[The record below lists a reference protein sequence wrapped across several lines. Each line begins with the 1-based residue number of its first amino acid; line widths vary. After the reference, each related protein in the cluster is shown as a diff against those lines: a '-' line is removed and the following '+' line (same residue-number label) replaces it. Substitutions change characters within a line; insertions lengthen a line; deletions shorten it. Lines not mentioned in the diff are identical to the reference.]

1 MIQTRAVLAARET
14 IGAVHI
20 LHLQAPDLA
29 MQLHPGQAILIQT
42 GWGDDPFLRRTFYP
56 IAITSESFAIRLPLD
71 GDRGRA
77 WLRMAQTGAE
87 LDCLGP
93 VGRGFVLPSHARRI
107 LCLGQG
113 DAAWALLPLVHE
125 AVAQGYSVAL
135 AVEALSRRRLLP
147 AAMLP
152 ISVEY
157 HISTLDGSAGRKGD
171 LRALLPELLP
181 WADAVVAAADRD
193 FYRALGQAVEDV
205 RVLLSKGYAQALYQM
220 DFLCGTGACQACAVD
235 IAGGRRRVC
244 LRGPVFDLVD
254 ILR

>member
-29 MQLHPGQAILIQT
+29 LQLHPGQAILIQT

-77 WLRMAQTGAE
+77 WLRMASVGAE

-93 VGRGFVLPSHARRI
+93 VGKGFVLPPHARRI
-107 LCLGQG
+107 LCLGSN
-113 DAAWALLPLVHE
+113 DAAWALLPLVQR
-125 AVAQGYSVAL
+125 AVTQGYAVTL
-135 AVEALSRRRLLP
+135 AAGATTRRQIISPSL
-147 AAMLP
+147 LP

-157 HISTLDGSAGRKGD
+157 HIATTDGSAGRKGD
-171 LRALLPELLP
+171 MRSLLPELLP

-205 RVLLSKGYAQALYQM
+205 RVLLPKGYAQALYQM

>member
-1 MIQTRAVLAARET
+1 MIQTRALLANRET
-14 IGAVHI
+14 TGAVQLLR
-20 LHLQAPDLA
+20 LHTPDLA
-29 MQLHPGQAILIQT
+29 SRLQPGQAVLIAT
-42 GWGDDPFLRRTFYP
+42 GWGNDPYLRRTFYP
-56 IAITSESFAIRLPLD
+56 VAITPEEFTIRLPLD

-77 WLRMAQTGAE
+77 WLRMAPEGAE

-93 VGRGFVLPSHARRI
+93 VGGGFTLPQQARRI

-113 DAAWALLPLVHE
+113 DAAWALLPLVLE
-125 AVAQGYSVAL
+125 AAAQGYAVTL
-135 AVEALSRRRLLP
+135 ATSAVTRRQLIPTRL
-147 AAMLP
+147 LP

-157 HISTLDGSAGRKGD
+157 HIATTDGSAGRKGD
-171 LRALLPELLP
+171 LRTLLPDLLS
-181 WADAVVAAADRD
+181 WADAVVAAADMP
-193 FYRALGQAVEDV
+193 FYRHLGQAIEAA
-205 RVLLSKGYAQALYQM
+205 RVLLPKGYAQALYQM

>member
-1 MIQTRAVLAARET
+1 MIQTRASLDARET
-14 IGAVHI
+14 ASSAQLLR
-20 LHLQAPDLA
+20 LHAPDLA
-29 MQLHPGQAILIQT
+29 ALLHPGQAVLVQT
-42 GWGDDPFLRRTFYP
+42 GWGYDPFLRRTFYP
-56 IAITSESFAIRLPLD
+56 IVIDTEGFSIRLPLD

-77 WLRMAQTGAE
+77 WLRMTGTGTE

-93 VGRGFVLPSHARRI
+93 VGRGFALPPHARRI
-107 LCLGQG
+107 LCLGRG
-113 DAAWALLPLVHE
+113 DAAWTLLPLVRQ
-125 AVAQGYSVAL
+125 AASQGYAVTL
-135 AVEALSRRRLLP
+135 ATETATRRQSIP

-157 HISTLDGSAGRKGD
+157 HIATTDGSAGRKGD
-171 LRALLPELLP
+171 LSALLPELLP
-181 WADAVVAAADRD
+181 WADAVIAAADMA
-193 FYRALGQAVEDV
+193 FYRQLGRAIEEM
-205 RVLLSKGYAQALYQM
+205 RVLLPKGYAQALYQM

>member
-1 MIQTRAVLAARET
+1 MIQSRVLLQDRKT
-14 IGAVHI
+14 TGAVQ
-20 LHLQAPDLA
+20 LLQLQAPELA
-29 MQLHPGQAILIQT
+29 AQLHPGQAVLIAT
-42 GWGDDPFLRRTFYP
+42 GWGYDPYLRRTFYP
-56 IAITSESFAIRLPLD
+56 VAITPESFTIRLPLD

-77 WLRMAQTGAE
+77 WLRMAPLGAK

-93 VGRGFVLPSHARRI
+93 VGQGFTLPARAQRL

-113 DAAWALLPLVHE
+113 DAAWALLPLVIE
-125 AVAQGYSVAL
+125 AAAQGHTVTL
-135 AVEALSRRRLLP
+135 AVEALTRRQLIP
-147 AAMLP
+147 ASMLP

-157 HISTLDGSAGRKGD
+157 HIATTDGSAGRKGD
-171 LRALLPELLP
+171 LSALLPKLLP
-181 WADAVVAAADRD
+181 WADAIIAAADMD
-193 FYRALGQAVEDV
+193 FYQQLGRAIEDA
-205 RVLLSKGYAQALYQM
+205 RVLLPKGYAQALYQM